1 MPKYSILLKITAM
14 VFGTLPFVLIGL
26 FFIIGGP
33 DPGATTRSPLRFV
46 GIPLFLVG
54 IFWAF
59 PVNLLL
65 KVKAG
70 IGNFLLLYIL
80 PGAFA
85 FMFFIWLIFSTEN
98 PPSFFPLSL
107 FGLFVLAGIG
117 SAAGYHFKVWKVE
130 EDWNY
135 IKSK

>member
-1 MPKYSILLKITAM
+1 MGPPLLKISA
-14 VFGTLPFVLIGL
+14 VLFGTIPFVFIGIFFL
-26 FFIIGGP
+26 FGGP

-46 GIPLFLVG
+46 GIPLFLAG
-54 IFWAF
+54 IFWAL
-59 PVNLLL
+59 PVNLLI

-85 FMFFIWLIFSTEN
+85 CLFFLWLIFSTEN

-107 FGLFVLAGIG
+107 FGLIVLAGIG
-117 SAAGYHFKVWKVE
+117 SAGVYHFKIWKNE
-130 EDWNY
+130 EEGKY